1 MPTAAPQKSL
11 APLTLQGIQVPKA
24 VTDPDAFMRATRRQV
39 LQNMIF
45 SYAGLGST
53 DTKQLLQVGII
64 SGISLKL
71 SGSVTV
77 TPGAGTVASTARW
90 PYDLAKSV
98 RLSANGQ
105 SNLINVGGWDLK
117 VRDIMGLGDLT
128 DRGVVRGIGGASPGT
143 QVNQGTLSLAN
154 ENWGVGQAVTAIPGG
169 TYSIELHLFVPVAFD
184 QKNLVGAIFA
194 QTSSTELALNIDW
207 ASQSELFVTTGNA
220 TVSLALTV
228 VVEVISYTIPQA
240 QGGIIVPDLSV
251 FHSLIKS
258 RFPNPGN
265 GTNEVKLAGQ
275 GVGRQLMR
283 LYWRLFNG
291 NGQASAPLP
300 VNASNMGQVGL
311 RFGGNDTP
319 ELLGDGLHLA
329 ELNERLFCADL
340 GSKQGYAVLD
350 FCSEFAL
357 RDTYDEGLASELR
370 FLHEI
375 PNAVALASP
384 YFEYVQETLFAG
396 AAGA

>member
-11 APLTLQGIQVPKA
+11 APLTLQGVQVPKA
-24 VTDPDAFMRATRRQV
+24 VTDPDQFFRATRRQV
-39 LQNMIF
+39 LLNKAF
-45 SYAGLGST
+45 SYSGLGTT
-53 DTKQLLQVGII
+53 DTYQLLQVGII
-64 SGISLKL
+64 SGLMLKA
-71 SGSVTV
+71 SGTLTV
-77 TPGAGTVASTARW
+77 AVGTGTVATTARW
-90 PYDLAKSV
+90 PYDLFKSIRV
-98 RLSANGQ
+98 SANGQ
-105 SNLINVGGWDLK
+105 SNLINCSGWDLK
-117 VRDIMGLGDLT
+117 ARDIMSLGDLT
-128 DRGVVRGIGGASPGT
+128 DRGVVKGIGGAHPGT
-143 QVNQGTLSLAN
+143 QVNQGTLSTN
-154 ENWGVGQAVTAIPGG
+154 SESWGVGQATTTIPNGS
-169 TYSIELHLFVPVAFD
+169 YAVELQVFVPIAHD
-184 QKNLVGAIFA
+184 QRNLVGAIFA

-207 ASQSELFVTTGNA
+207 ASSADLFVLTGTA
-220 TVSLALTV
+220 TATLTLTV
-228 VVEVISYTIPQA
+228 QVEVISYTIPQA
-240 QGGIIVPDLSV
+240 NQGIIVPDLSV

-258 RFPNPGN
+258 RFPNPGT
-265 GTNEVKLAGQ
+265 GVNEVKLAGQ

-300 VNASNMGQVGL
+300 VNATNMGQVGI

-319 ELLGDGLHLA
+319 ELIPDGKQLA
-329 ELNERLFCADL
+329 HWNERLFSADL
-340 GSKQGYAVLD
+340 ASFQGYAVLD

-375 PNAVALASP
+375 PNAVALTSA